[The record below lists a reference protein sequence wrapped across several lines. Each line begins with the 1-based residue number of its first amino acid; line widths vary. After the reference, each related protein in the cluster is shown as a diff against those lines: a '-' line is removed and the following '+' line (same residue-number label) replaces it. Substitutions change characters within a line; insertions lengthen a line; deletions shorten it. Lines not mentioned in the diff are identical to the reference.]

1 MALYHDVFPVF
12 LSDGRG
18 ARGMAQ
24 ELFSA
29 YRLHSLILSPTA
41 KKRKRRRYAT
51 TLPVK
56 EAILPVA
63 LGDYA
68 DGRPFGNSLLLF
80 PGSLHGAE
88 LLGRVKAG
96 CLSRYLL
103 AGDFDRVPPAP
114 ERIDGCRFLT
124 AYRKRDGG
132 VLYSVG
138 GMVLKAEKAAPLP
151 AAFTAADWQTAE
163 EDVLRGAKDAFGD
176 DFFGFFTCFDT
187 ESGLRFLP
195 YLADGGKLFALS
207 GISPSETVLKDTVY
221 CTPPDSAPIFDTAL
235 LPKGDVRVF
244 RMPHFPKEGREL

>member
-1 MALYHDVFPVF
+1 MPLQNDIFPVF
-12 LSDGRG
+12 LADGRG
-18 ARGMAQ
+18 ARGMAR
-24 ELFSA
+24 ELYAA

-41 KKRKRRRYAT
+41 KKRKRCRYAT
-51 TLPVK
+51 VLPVK

-63 LGDYA
+63 LGGYA

-80 PGSLHGAE
+80 PGSHHGAE
-88 LLGRVKAG
+88 LLGKVKAD

-103 AGDFDRVPPAP
+103 AGDFDRVPSAP
-114 ERIDGCRFLT
+114 EGVHNCRFLT

-138 GMVLKAEKAAPLP
+138 GKVLKAEKISPLP
-151 AAFTAADWQTAE
+151 AIFTAADWQRSE
-163 EDVLRGAKDAFGD
+163 EDVLQGAKDAFGD
-176 DFFGFFTCFDT
+176 GFFGFFTCFDT

-207 GISPSETVLKDTVY
+207 GISPSETVLKDTVF
-221 CTPPDSAPIFDTAL
+221 CTPPDSACILPSSL

-244 RMPHFPKEGREL
+244 RMPRLPKEGWKL